1 MYAEY
6 SQDWEVDPNVEDPW
20 AHLEPPQEE
29 DGGWSNWA
37 EGMTEGA
44 PPGPSNIHW
53 NYTFEEEVE
62 EAEDAYP
69 EHYPAMF
76 PYEQAQQDEDEQ
88 LDFTDV

>member
-1 MYAEY
+1 
-6 SQDWEVDPNVEDPW
+6 
-20 AHLEPPQEE
+20 
-29 DGGWSNWA
+29 
-37 EGMTEGA
+37 MTEGA
-44 PPGPSNIHW
+44 PPGPSHIAW

-76 PYEQAQQDEDEQ
+76 PYDQGQQDEDEQ